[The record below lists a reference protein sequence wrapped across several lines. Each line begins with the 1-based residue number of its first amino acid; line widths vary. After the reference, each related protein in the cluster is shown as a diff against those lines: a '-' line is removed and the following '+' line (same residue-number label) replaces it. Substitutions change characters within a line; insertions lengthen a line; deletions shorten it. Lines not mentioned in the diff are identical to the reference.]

1 MWIGVLPLGNQV
13 QLFCYRQHSYWKIKP
28 FIDNEH
34 IIVVLLQLELSNRLK
49 LLSPN
54 YICEDLYQTEIF
66 QLSSGIIVQLCLLG
80 VVSFQFIYLL
90 VFAVQDTGWQCVLL
104 GNSKTSFKS
113 PTPMSYGNSESD
125 ANQPSQELAYPIKS
139 GGVPL
144 LPDLNTHTGGEKRKK
159 KKSNW
164 QTAQL
169 LKLAKH
175 FKESSNFTAF
185 MLKTLQVLKS
195 YLK

>member
-1 MWIGVLPLGNQV
+1 MWIGVLPLGK
-13 QLFCYRQHSYWKIKP
+13 LFCCRQHSYWKIKP

-49 LLSPN
+49 LLPPN
-54 YICEDLYQTEIF
+54 YVYEDLYQTEIF

-144 LPDLNTHTGGEKRKK
+144 LQDLNTHTGGEKRKK

>member
-1 MWIGVLPLGNQV
+1 
-13 QLFCYRQHSYWKIKP
+13 
-28 FIDNEH
+28 
-34 IIVVLLQLELSNRLK
+34 
-49 LLSPN
+49 
-54 YICEDLYQTEIF
+54 
-66 QLSSGIIVQLCLLG
+66 
-80 VVSFQFIYLL
+80 
-90 VFAVQDTGWQCVLL
+90 
-104 GNSKTSFKS
+104 
-113 PTPMSYGNSESD
+113 MSYGNSESD
-125 ANQPSQELAYPIKS
+125 ANQPSQEFAYPIKS

-144 LPDLNTHTGGEKRKK
+144 LPDLNSHTGGGEK

-195 YLK
+195 YLKWYHKYYFVKMPDS